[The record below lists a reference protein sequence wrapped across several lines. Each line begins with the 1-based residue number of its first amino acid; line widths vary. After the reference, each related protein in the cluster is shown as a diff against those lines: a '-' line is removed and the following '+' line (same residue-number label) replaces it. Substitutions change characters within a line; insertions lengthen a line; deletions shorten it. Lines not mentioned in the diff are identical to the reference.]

1 MKNLPTLSIRIIA
14 SIIMLY
20 SSLSAESFFVSD
32 IPIQEGG
39 RIKPLDSFARNQSL
53 AFYGK
58 RKIKHENLSAIDWLL
73 NLFTHPE
80 KGLDQKVFN
89 LRNPEVVNA
98 LGLTWT
104 NNFHKYSYNELIPGI
119 EKQLPLIREIFEKK
133 EVERDVFESQ
143 LVEIYQ
149 NVMKFR
155 EIVSSLSCLL
165 PLFSVYDSDL
175 ATSLHVEPG
184 QPISYAHVMSHR
196 GSLFETSQ
204 GIITKPESEWSVSE
218 KEIALLLYN
227 LQQTSSDDFAKALKI
242 IPPSKN
248 DSSGLW
254 LSPWELFDGR
264 LIEPHQDKI
273 IKSLESYLLA
283 RFENNIE
290 NQNIA
295 LSSYKTGLISHV
307 GKKVDFSILS
317 KERWLN
323 EADLFTNSLVF
334 YLLGFIL
341 LGISWMIKPVI
352 FKNVAFC
359 SIIIGFCLHTLGIY
373 LRMVIMSR
381 PPISTLYETV
391 IFVGV
396 VIVLISLIIEYIRKD
411 GLGIFIGSISGS
423 LLHYVGFGYAADGDT
438 LEMLVAV
445 LNSNFWLATHVT
457 TIILGYGTSLMAGL
471 IGHIYLIEK
480 IRVPKDSVRLK
491 SIYNNMFGVTLIALF
506 FTLFGTILG
515 GIWADQSWGRFW
527 GWDPKE
533 NGALLIVL
541 WQLMM
546 VHMRLSG
553 LAKPDKFALGMVL
566 NNIVVIMAWFGV
578 NLLSIGLHSYGFAS
592 GIAVNLILFTLF
604 VIVTGF
610 GTYYWAKSK
619 NKVLIRSNN

>member
-1 MKNLPTLSIRIIA
+1 MKNLSVISISIIA
-14 SIIMLY
+14 STIMLY

-58 RKIKHENLSAIDWLL
+58 RKIKHENLSAIDWIL

-104 NNFHKYSYNELIPGI
+104 NNFHKYSYNELFPGI

-133 EVERDVFESQ
+133 EVDRDVFESQ

-175 ATSLHVEPG
+175 ASSLHVEPG
-184 QPISYAHVMSHR
+184 QLISYAHVMSHR

-204 GIITKPESEWSVSE
+204 GILTKPESEWSVSE
-218 KEIALLLYN
+218 KEVALLLYN

-352 FKNVAFC
+352 FKSVAFY
-359 SIIIGFCLHTLGIY
+359 SIIIGFCLHTFGIY

-604 VIVTGF
+604 EIVTGF
-610 GTYYWAKSK
+610 GSYYWAKSK

>member
-1 MKNLPTLSIRIIA
+1 MKNLSVISISIIA
-14 SIIMLY
+14 STIMLY

-58 RKIKHENLSAIDWLL
+58 REIKHEDLSAIDWLL

-104 NNFHKYSYNELIPGI
+104 NNFHKYSYNELFPGI

-133 EVERDVFESQ
+133 EVDRDVFESQ

-175 ATSLHVEPG
+175 ASSLHVEPG
-184 QPISYAHVMSHR
+184 QLISYAHVMSHR

-204 GIITKPESEWSVSE
+204 GILTKPESEWSVSE

-323 EADLFTNSLVF
+323 EVDLFTNSLVF

-604 VIVTGF
+604 EIVTGF
-610 GTYYWAKSK
+610 GSYYWAKSK

>member
-1 MKNLPTLSIRIIA
+1 MKNLSVISISIIA
-14 SIIMLY
+14 STIMLY

-58 RKIKHENLSAIDWLL
+58 RKIKHENLSAIDWIL

-104 NNFHKYSYNELIPGI
+104 NNFHKYSYNELFPGI

-133 EVERDVFESQ
+133 EIDRDVFESQ

-175 ATSLHVEPG
+175 ASSLHVEPG
-184 QPISYAHVMSHR
+184 QLISYAHVMSHR

-204 GIITKPESEWSVSE
+204 GILTKPESEWSVSE

-352 FKNVAFC
+352 FKSVAFY
-359 SIIIGFCLHTLGIY
+359 SIIIGFCLHTFGIY

-604 VIVTGF
+604 EIVTGV

>member
-1 MKNLPTLSIRIIA
+1 MKNLSVISISIIA
-14 SIIMLY
+14 STIMLY

-58 RKIKHENLSAIDWLL
+58 RKIKHENLSAIDWIL

-104 NNFHKYSYNELIPGI
+104 NNFHKYSYNELFPGI

-133 EVERDVFESQ
+133 EVDRDVFESQ

-175 ATSLHVEPG
+175 ASSLHVEPG
-184 QPISYAHVMSHR
+184 QLISYAHVMSHR

-204 GIITKPESEWSVSE
+204 GILTKPESEWSVSE
-218 KEIALLLYN
+218 KEVALLLYN

-604 VIVTGF
+604 EIVTGV

>member
-1 MKNLPTLSIRIIA
+1 MKNLSVISISIIA
-14 SIIMLY
+14 STIMLC

-58 RKIKHENLSAIDWLL
+58 RKIKHEDLSAIDWLL

-104 NNFHKYSYNELIPGI
+104 NNFHKYSYNELFPGI

-133 EVERDVFESQ
+133 EIDRDVFESQ

-175 ATSLHVEPG
+175 ASSLHVEPG
-184 QPISYAHVMSHR
+184 QLISYAHVMSHR

-204 GIITKPESEWSVSE
+204 GILTKPESEWSVSE
-218 KEIALLLYN
+218 KEVALLLYN

-604 VIVTGF
+604 EIVTGV

>member
-1 MKNLPTLSIRIIA
+1 MKNLSVISISIIA
-14 SIIMLY
+14 STIMLY

-58 RKIKHENLSAIDWLL
+58 RKIKHEDLSAIDWLL

-89 LRNPEVVNA
+89 LRSPEVVNA

-104 NNFHKYSYNELIPGI
+104 NNFHKYSYNELFPGI
-119 EKQLPLIREIFEKK
+119 EKQLPLIREVFEKK
-133 EVERDVFESQ
+133 EVDRDVFESQ

-175 ATSLHVEPG
+175 ASDLHVEPG
-184 QPISYAHVMSHR
+184 QLISYAHVMSHR

-204 GIITKPESEWSVSE
+204 GIITKPESEWSISE

-242 IPPSKN
+242 IPPSKH
-248 DSSGLW
+248 DASGLW

-604 VIVTGF
+604 EIVTGV

>member
-1 MKNLPTLSIRIIA
+1 MKNLSVISISIIA
-14 SIIMLY
+14 STIMLY

-58 RKIKHENLSAIDWLL
+58 RKIKHEDLSAIDWLL

-104 NNFHKYSYNELIPGI
+104 NNFHKYSYNELFPGI
-119 EKQLPLIREIFEKK
+119 EKQLPLIREVFEKK
-133 EVERDVFESQ
+133 EVDRDVFESQ

-175 ATSLHVEPG
+175 ASNLHVEPG
-184 QPISYAHVMSHR
+184 QLISYAHVMSHR

-204 GIITKPESEWSVSE
+204 GILTKPESEWSVSE

-242 IPPSKN
+242 IPPSKD

-604 VIVTGF
+604 EIVTGV

-619 NKVLIRSNN
+619 NKVLIRPNN

>member
-1 MKNLPTLSIRIIA
+1 MKNLSVISISIIA
-14 SIIMLY
+14 STIMLY

-104 NNFHKYSYNELIPGI
+104 NNFHKYSYNELFPGI

-133 EVERDVFESQ
+133 EVDRDVFESQ

-175 ATSLHVEPG
+175 ASSLHVEPG
-184 QPISYAHVMSHR
+184 QLISYAHVMSHR

-204 GIITKPESEWSVSE
+204 GIITKPESEWSISE

-604 VIVTGF
+604 EIVTGF

>member
-1 MKNLPTLSIRIIA
+1 MKNLSVISISIIA
-14 SIIMLY
+14 STIMLC

-58 RKIKHENLSAIDWLL
+58 RKIKHENLSAIDWIL

-104 NNFHKYSYNELIPGI
+104 NNFHKYSYNELFPGI

-133 EVERDVFESQ
+133 EIDRDVFESQ

-175 ATSLHVEPG
+175 ASSLHVEPG
-184 QPISYAHVMSHR
+184 QLISYAHVMSHR

-204 GIITKPESEWSVSE
+204 GILTKPESEWSVSE
-218 KEIALLLYN
+218 KEVALLLYN

-604 VIVTGF
+604 EIVTGF
-610 GTYYWAKSK
+610 GSYYWAKSK

>member
-1 MKNLPTLSIRIIA
+1 MKNLSVISISIIA
-14 SIIMLY
+14 STIMLY

-58 RKIKHENLSAIDWLL
+58 RKIKHEDLSAIDWLL

-104 NNFHKYSYNELIPGI
+104 NNFHKYSYNELFPGI

-133 EVERDVFESQ
+133 EVDRDVFESQ

-175 ATSLHVEPG
+175 ASSLHVEPG
-184 QPISYAHVMSHR
+184 QLISYAHVMSHR

-204 GIITKPESEWSVSE
+204 GILTKPESEWSVSE

-273 IKSLESYLLA
+273 IKSLESYLIA

-359 SIIIGFCLHTLGIY
+359 SIIIGFCLHTFGIY

-604 VIVTGF
+604 EIVTGV